1 MIRRV
6 SKRREK
12 RDAGTSCRS
21 PFSGRMTTSRRA
33 RRCAVAAADHG
44 AHAESL
50 GSGSLSVGTRDAAM
64 RHADL

>member
-12 RDAGTSCRS
+12 SDAGTSCRS
-21 PFSGRMTTSRRA
+21 PFSGRMTTSRGA
-33 RRCAVAAADHG
+33 RRCAAAADHG

-64 RHADL
+64 RNADL

>member
-12 RDAGTSCRS
+12 SDAGTSCRS

-33 RRCAVAAADHG
+33 RRCAAADHG

-64 RHADL
+64 RNADL